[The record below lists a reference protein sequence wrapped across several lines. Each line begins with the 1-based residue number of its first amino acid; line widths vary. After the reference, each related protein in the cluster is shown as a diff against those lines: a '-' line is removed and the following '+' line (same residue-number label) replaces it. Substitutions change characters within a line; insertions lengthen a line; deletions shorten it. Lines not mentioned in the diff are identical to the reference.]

1 MSPEPNLGPLISPS
15 GAITVYAFM
24 AGSSVSVGG
33 LLLSDVIPVLILVV
47 LMLILGR

>member
-1 MSPEPNLGPLISPS
+1 
-15 GAITVYAFM
+15 M